1 MVASSSRRPQTLQR
15 NRSAGPVP
23 YSYADQPLNS
33 SFFRRIKTYPMLEAD
48 EELDLI
54 ERWQTKGDSKAFER
68 LVTSHLRLIVKVA
81 TQFRRYGLPIEDLIS
96 EGSIGL
102 LQAINRFDPER
113 GSRLATYAKWWIR
126 AAMQEHIMRSWSLVR
141 IGTTVGQKKLFFN
154 LRKLKVELC
163 GNYDSPL
170 TANHVDTIVDRLE
183 VSPEDVESMD
193 VRMTQPDFSLNELV
207 VSDETTEWQEWLT
220 DDTDNQE
227 TQLAHR
233 EEIALQRLLLS
244 RVLDELPERDRRIFV
259 MRRIEEDR
267 PTLNEISEIFEIS
280 PERVRQIEHEVYNRI
295 CSVLNESSMSAPLAE
310 PLSV

>member
-1 MVASSSRRPQTLQR
+1 
-15 NRSAGPVP
+15 
-23 YSYADQPLNS
+23 
-33 SFFRRIKTYPMLEAD
+33 MLEAD